1 MISNDLKPTTVPVDK
16 LLVLSVKSGNLKWNT
31 HMAEKEVTAGKI

>member
-1 MISNDLKPTTVPVDK
+1 MISNDLRTTTAPVNK